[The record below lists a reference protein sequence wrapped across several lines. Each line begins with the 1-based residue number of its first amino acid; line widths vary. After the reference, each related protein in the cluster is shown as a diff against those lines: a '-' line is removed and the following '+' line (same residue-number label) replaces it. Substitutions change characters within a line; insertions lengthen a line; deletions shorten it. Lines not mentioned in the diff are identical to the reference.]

1 MISFG
6 LSDPFSRFMN
16 TTTTAWLWSAGLIL
30 VAYLFG
36 SIPTGYWAGKLL
48 KGIDIRQEGSGST
61 GATNVL
67 RTLGKVPAIAVLSI
81 DILKGMGAVGLV
93 SVWYQWGLP
102 DSIPEAW
109 QAALITLTAIAAIV
123 GHSKSIWLNFTGGK
137 SVATSLG
144 VLCVMNPWVALGTLG
159 SFLVTI
165 AFTRIVSISSI
176 VGAIAVS
183 VLMIIFQQPFPYVLF
198 GIVGGIYVI
207 VRHKTNITRLL
218 AGTEPKLGQKLENAE
233 ALTD

>member
-1 MISFG
+1 
-6 LSDPFSRFMN
+6 MN
-16 TTTTAWLWSAGLIL
+16 TTTTAWLWSVGLIL

-67 RTLGKVPAIAVLSI
+67 RTLGKVPGIAVLSI

-144 VLCVMNPWVALGTLG
+144 VLFVMNPWVALGTLG

-165 AFTRIVSISSI
+165 ALTRIVSISSI
-176 VGAIAVS
+176 IGAIAVS
-183 VLMIIFQQPFPYVLF
+183 VLMIIFQQPLPYLLF

-207 VRHKTNITRLL
+207 VRHKTNIARLL
-218 AGTEPKLGQKLENAE
+218 AGTEPKLGQKLENAG
-233 ALTD
+233 ASTD

>member
-16 TTTTAWLWSAGLIL
+16 TTTTAWLWSVGLIL

-67 RTLGKVPAIAVLSI
+67 RTLGKVPGIAVLSI

-144 VLCVMNPWVALGTLG
+144 VLFVMNPWVALGTLG

-165 AFTRIVSISSI
+165 ALTRIVSISSI
-176 VGAIAVS
+176 IGAIAVS
-183 VLMIIFQQPFPYVLF
+183 VLMIIFQQPLPYLLF

-207 VRHKTNITRLL
+207 VRHKTNIARLL
-218 AGTEPKLGQKLENAE
+218 AGTEPKLGQKLENAG
-233 ALTD
+233 ASTD

>member
-144 VLCVMNPWVALGTLG
+144 VLFVMNPWVALGTLG

-165 AFTRIVSISSI
+165 ALTRIVSISSI

-218 AGTEPKLGQKLENAE
+218 AGTEPKLGQKLENAG
-233 ALTD
+233 ASTD